1 LDLGLPREIKRREL
15 AFMSS
20 QIISLHPMSLDI
32 SLRMCPNPFDSF
44 LKYFHNKITTSE
56 LNNYIMGCGG
66 FSSAVAGKK

>member
-1 LDLGLPREIKRREL
+1 
-15 AFMSS
+15 MSS